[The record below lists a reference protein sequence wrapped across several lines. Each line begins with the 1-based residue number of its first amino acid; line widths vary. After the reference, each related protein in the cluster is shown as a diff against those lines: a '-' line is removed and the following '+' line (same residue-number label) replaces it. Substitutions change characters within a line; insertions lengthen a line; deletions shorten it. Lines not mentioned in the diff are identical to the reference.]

1 MVIFRARFSISANL
15 SISSSEGRTLG
26 VDVAN
31 LRRGPSTTAD
41 CKAMSPGRMSTETP
55 RREIA
60 VCTAISRMRG
70 ICSGCDT
77 TLAEQMLRMCFLE
90 IAAPDLAAGNVRRD
104 REDWDSAAMRIVE
117 SIDQMKIPRPTA
129 SGTGR

>member
-1 MVIFRARFSISANL
+1 
-15 SISSSEGRTLG
+15 
-26 VDVAN
+26 
-31 LRRGPSTTAD
+31 
-41 CKAMSPGRMSTETP
+41 
-55 RREIA
+55 
-60 VCTAISRMRG
+60 
-70 ICSGCDT
+70 
-77 TLAEQMLRMCFLE
+77 MLRMCFLE